1 MELDIDQYNLLH
13 ARKSLYYIQKL
24 HSKSDG
30 HILRNIK
37 KEL

>member
-13 ARKSLYYIQKL
+13 ARKSLYIQKL
-24 HSKSDG
+24 RSKSDS